1 MIVVH
6 LKNRTNRIQLAIARL
21 GGRISKHTKGVR
33 NKEGIDAEHGHK
45 RHVGHPFMRTL
56 RALHEALIVVVVVVI
71 LFSQR
76 MQPCGKRGAWT
87 TPSKQTTNRYRVGIT
102 LLLRYHFAE
111 IRSLVLT
118 SMSNNPAE
126 TL

>member
-1 MIVVH
+1 
-6 LKNRTNRIQLAIARL
+6 
-21 GGRISKHTKGVR
+21 
-33 NKEGIDAEHGHK
+33 
-45 RHVGHPFMRTL
+45 MRTL

-76 MQPCGKRGAWT
+76 MQPCGKRGVWT